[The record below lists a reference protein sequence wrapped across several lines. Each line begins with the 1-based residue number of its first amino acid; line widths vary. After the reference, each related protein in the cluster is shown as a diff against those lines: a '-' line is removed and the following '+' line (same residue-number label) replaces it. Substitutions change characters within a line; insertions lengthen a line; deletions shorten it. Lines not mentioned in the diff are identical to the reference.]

1 MNSLMNTKKL
11 QNNKRIARSALL
23 SLIVCCFMVISHNAF
38 AQYQPDIEATDSGGG
53 TWGEILR
60 MNVRIQGSGAIFSI
74 TSKKGPFY
82 NTNSVT
88 IRSGSHDGPIVVAG
102 KIAPGSEAANLQ
114 VDLDAVPSFPH
125 RFFATITNNIGFAW
139 VGPIQISK
147 NVTAITEPVPWE
159 DTPSNVAP
167 QPQRPII
174 DESPDKAE
182 VDSVVNIAVTA
193 GQNHTNDM
201 VRLQCTASS
210 SDTSPSSPY
219 RSGWVYSGDTIK
231 IPLTFHSTGTQVIF
245 CNTLNNQGETS
256 SLSQRTII
264 VTPAQRFAI
273 TPPAP
278 RNNIS
283 TPAAP
288 MAIPATP
295 RFTDSRPRMYTPPV
309 TPSAPATQ
317 PNYTA
322 PKPNFST
329 PAPNYSETPPPSTP
343 ARRRITS
350 TPVPLVEVPDQGPVN
365 TPISIKLTAG
375 LDPQNRDLVRIGCTA
390 SDSDRTPD
398 NPYLSD
404 WLPPEGKAEGT
415 FTFYSPGPKTIYCT
429 SYSRQGVTSPST
441 NRTLNVQYANQ
452 APEAPVISEYP
463 YTTEP
468 GRTTYI
474 TVTAGGDPDGDQVQV
489 KCSATDSSITG
500 NSPYLSEWVA
510 PKATVSAS
518 LTFFTA
524 GNKEITCISIDSKD
538 AQSSPTTRK
547 IHVHTS
553 QYASTHRTP
562 DYNFNNR
569 SSASSNAAA
578 AQDCGCDQKKKAQ
591 EEIDFNQP
599 YIPGFPIP
607 NRQNTYEPPKRQAD
621 LSGRVVYRSSGRPA
635 QNALVKFWN
644 PMSGQTYTETTDFN
658 GSFEFNF
665 LHKNL
670 TGQLQATKG
679 ADASVIREVQIK
691 PAEPVFLDLTI
702 MDSTPAPAPAPQQS
716 YWPSKQATQ
725 PAPAHN
731 SVWQFN

>member
-1 MNSLMNTKKL
+1 MNSLLNTKKL
-11 QNNKRIARSALL
+11 QNNKRIVQSILL

-60 MNVRIQGSGAIFSI
+60 MKVHVEGSGATFNI

-88 IRSGSHDGPIVVAG
+88 IRSGSHDGPIVVVG

-114 VDLDAVPSFPH
+114 VDLDAVASFPH
-125 RFFATITNNIGFAW
+125 RFFATITNNIGYAW

-147 NVTAITEPVPWE
+147 DVTAITEPVPWE
-159 DTPSNVAP
+159 DTPGNAA
-167 QPQRPII
+167 PQRPII

-193 GQNHTNDM
+193 GQNHSNDM

-256 SLSQRTII
+256 SLSQRTIT
-264 VTPAQRFAI
+264 VTPAQRFAL

-278 RNNIS
+278 RNNFS
-283 TPAAP
+283 TPSEPPTAL
-288 MAIPATP
+288 
-295 RFTDSRPRMYTPPV
+295 RFTDSRMYTPPV
-309 TPSAPATQ
+309 TPPDSA
-317 PNYTA
+317 
-322 PKPNFST
+322 S
-329 PAPNYSETPPPSTP
+329 APNYSENPPPSVS

-350 TPVPLVEVPDQGPVN
+350 TPVPMLEVPDQGPVN

-375 LDPQNRDLVRIGCTA
+375 LDPQNKDLVRIGCTA

-404 WLPPEGKAEGT
+404 WLPPEGEAEAT
-415 FTFYSPGPKTIYCT
+415 VTFYSPGMKTIYCT

-452 APEAPVISEYP
+452 APEPPVISEYP

-474 TVTAGGDPDGDQVQV
+474 TVTAGADPDGDQVQV

-500 NSPYLSEWVA
+500 NAPYLSEWVA
-510 PKATVSAS
+510 PQATVSAS
-518 LTFFTA
+518 LAFFTA

-553 QYASTHRTP
+553 QYASQRHTP

-569 SSASSNAAA
+569 SSASNASA
-578 AQDCGCDQKKKAQ
+578 AQGCGCGDKKKAQ
-591 EEIDFNQP
+591 EEEIDFNQP
-599 YIPGFPIP
+599 YIPGFPTS
-607 NRQNTYEPPKRQAD
+607 NRQSSYEPPKRQAD

-635 QNALVKFWN
+635 QNALIKFWD
-644 PMSGQTYTETTDFN
+644 PMSGQAYTAATDFN

-665 LHKNL
+665 LQKNL
-670 TGQLQATKG
+670 SGQLQATKG

-691 PAEPVFLDLTI
+691 PDQPVFLDLAI
-702 MDSTPAPAPAPQQS
+702 MDSTPAPAPAPQS

-725 PAPAHN
+725 PPPPAHN